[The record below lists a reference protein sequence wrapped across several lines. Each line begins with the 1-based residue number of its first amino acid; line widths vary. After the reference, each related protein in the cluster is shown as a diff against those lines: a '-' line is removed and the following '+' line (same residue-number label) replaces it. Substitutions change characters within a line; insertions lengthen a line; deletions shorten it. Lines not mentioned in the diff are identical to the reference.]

1 MKTHRNSFGEGVIN
15 KNNKTIKE
23 KLLMR
28 RDEPCDPTV
37 THRKF
42 ASLQVA
48 FKFF

>member
-1 MKTHRNSFGEGVIN
+1 MKTHRNSFGEGIIN

-28 RDEPCDPTV
+28 RHEPSNPTV

-48 FKFF
+48 Y